1 MTQDANQP
9 DPDTQGDGE
18 PGSSAGGDR
27 GPVPY
32 PRFAEVIAERNEAT
46 AKASRLEGQV
56 EGLMASQGRGGGGL
70 LQPTAAPVEEKAP
83 ARSLT
88 KPDLDQLVL
97 EGKISQSEADRLWE
111 KQIETNATNAA
122 VERMSSQNRTK
133 ELADKAD
140 EAAARY
146 RAVRPSI
153 WDTSS
158 PDRQKLQTAF
168 DRLVSEGADGSNPMT
183 QIHAMELAFG
193 NIKLLEAAQQG
204 QPGHETHV
212 ETGGGGAAPVMEPG
226 ENQDGSPR
234 GLTKKERAHYKGMIS
249 KGYFNGWNDPNLKA
263 ELKHRNPERATRLAA
278 L

>member
-9 DPDTQGDGE
+9 DPNTQGDGE

-32 PRFAEVIAERNEAT
+32 DRFAEVIAERNEAK
-46 AKASRLEGQV
+46 AKADRLEGQV
-56 EGLMASQGRGGGGL
+56 EGLMVSQGRGGSSV
-70 LQPTAAPVEEKAP
+70 LQPIAAPVDAP
-83 ARSLT
+83 KPTRVLT

-97 EGKISQSEADRLWE
+97 EGKVSQSEADRLWE

-122 VERMSSQNRTK
+122 VERISSQTRAK
-133 ELADKAD
+133 ELEDKAD

-158 PDRQKLQTAF
+158 PDRQKLQAEF

-183 QIHAMELAFG
+183 QIHAMEAAFG
-193 NIKLLEAAQQG
+193 KVEFLEAAKHG

-212 ETGGGGAAPVMEPG
+212 EMGGGGAAPAIDTG

-234 GLTKKERAHYKGMIS
+234 GLTKKERSHYKGMIS
-249 KGYFNGWNDPNLKA
+249 KGYFKDWNDPNLKA
-263 ELKHRNPERATRLAA
+263 ELKHRNPERAQRLAA